1 MYYLA
6 ISIIVL
12 GWLLL
17 PYMTKIL
24 AKNINVF
31 DFFIYTQKFMIITTL
46 ITITVLHIL
55 GYNVSNNVSD
65 LSTKEILLFILRTVF
80 FVLISFSLMWLLKN
94 YQSTQVL
101 VQIRPIVIVLSILIG
116 INVFGE
122 KVTNYEMFSMSLI
135 ILGVFLLNLSNGK

>member
-46 ITITVLHIL
+46 VTITVLHML
-55 GYNVSNNVSD
+55 GYNVSNSVSE
-65 LSTKEILLFILRTVF
+65 LSPKEILLFVLRTVF

-101 VQIRPIVIVLSILIG
+101 VQIRPIVIVLTILIG

-135 ILGVFLLNLSNGK
+135 ILGVLMLNLSNGK

>member
-1 MYYLA
+1 
-6 ISIIVL
+6 
-12 GWLLL
+12 
-17 PYMTKIL
+17 
-24 AKNINVF
+24 
-31 DFFIYTQKFMIITTL
+31 MIITTL
-46 ITITVLHIL
+46 VTIIVLHIL

-65 LSTKEILLFILRTVF
+65 LSTKEILLFVLRTMF

-101 VQIRPIVIVLSILIG
+101 VQIRPIVIVLTILIG

-135 ILGVFLLNLSNGK
+135 ILGVLMLNLSNGK